1 MSISTDPASPGP
13 DLALYLFE
21 AIGRKAWAEV
31 EDLTAADIAVEVH
44 AGPGIRTKRNEHL
57 WRSVSLR
64 GRDALHEYLL
74 ELHQAMP
81 ALTLQAR
88 ASARPGHAEPE
99 VVRADCAGVD
109 NAGSPFDAET
119 DFALWAKGGVLLRVE
134 AHVNEVAVGSDV
146 IRSTEGDPRKFFEG
160 FLSGTA
166 VES

>member
-1 MSISTDPASPGP
+1 MSSSTHLPGP
-13 DLALYLFE
+13 VLAADLFE

-31 EDLTAADIAVEVH
+31 ESLTSADVAVEVH
-44 AGPGIRTKRNEHL
+44 AGPGVRTKRNEHL

-64 GRDALHEYLL
+64 GHQALRDYLL
-74 ELHQAMP
+74 QLHQAMP

-88 ASARPGHAEPE
+88 ASARPGPADPE

-119 DFALWAKGGVLLRVE
+119 DFAIWSEDGVLLRVE
-134 AHVNEVAVGSDV
+134 AQVNEVAVGADV
-146 IRSTEGDPRKFFEG
+146 IRGSEGDPRKFFEG
-160 FLSGTA
+160 FLSRSI